1 MATQKLNLTRD
12 QLATFLKNFE
22 QIRQFERLFQIADE
36 VSPSSDTQGI
46 SIEASNAGAAA
57 NEALAQIVSLA
68 KDVAISAGNADQ
80 KAVQALDSIERMANA
95 LEMLAL
101 APVRNN
107 VELAHDVN
115 GILPL
120 ANLPASVR
128 SNQVLTW
135 LSM

>member
-12 QLATFLKNFE
+12 QLATFLKNHE
-22 QIRQFERLFQIADE
+22 QIRQFERLFQVADE
-36 VSPSSDTQGI
+36 VSPATDTEGI

-57 NEALAQIVSLA
+57 NEALAQIASLA
-68 KDVAISAGNADQ
+68 KDVAINADNADQ
-80 KAVQALDSIERMANA
+80 KAAQALDSIGRIENA

>member
-68 KDVAISAGNADQ
+68 KDVAINAGNADQ